1 MNSTQRREARYRRR
15 VQRRA
20 AKRQANSDA
29 AGTISEVF
37 SYSNMFWAG
46 KKCCNGVRW
55 KQSTQN
61 FEMHLFSGTAA
72 RRRQILDG
80 TWKPGKYVH
89 FTLREW
95 GKIRPIDA
103 PHITDRQAH
112 KVLRQE
118 ILEPL
123 YTPSMIYDN
132 GASLR
137 GKGLEFHYN
146 RLKKQL
152 REHYRRYGRE
162 GVVFLMDFH
171 HFFPS
176 APHDLI
182 FERHRRLILDPE
194 IRAMADTIVGAAP
207 GGRGMPLGVEP
218 SQIEMVALPSFLDNF
233 IKCQCSVKAAGHYM
247 DDYYMIFPTREEAER
262 VSAEVIRRAEERG
275 FQINRKKSRIVPLD
289 KPFRFCKVKFEL
301 TETGAVKT
309 HGCRDGMKRARRKLR
324 LYKRKVDAGEATT
337 KEVWEWLQSQIA
349 YYKKFNDHGR
359 VLRLLRLY
367 HAIFGGAN
375 HVQNQ

>member
-89 FTLREW
+89 FTLRER

-218 SQIEMVALPSFLDNF
+218 SQMEMVALPSFL
-233 IKCQCSVKAAGHYM
+233 

>member
-89 FTLREW
+89 FTLRER

-123 YTPSMIYDN
+123 YAPSMIYDN

-207 GGRGMPLGVEP
+207 GPPVVPGQLHKMPVFRQG
-218 SQIEMVALPSFLDNF
+218 
-233 IKCQCSVKAAGHYM
+233 
-247 DDYYMIFPTREEAER
+247 
-262 VSAEVIRRAEERG
+262 RRA
-275 FQINRKKSRIVPLD
+275 L
-289 KPFRFCKVKFEL
+289 
-301 TETGAVKT
+301 
-309 HGCRDGMKRARRKLR
+309 
-324 LYKRKVDAGEATT
+324 
-337 KEVWEWLQSQIA
+337 
-349 YYKKFNDHGR
+349 HGR
-359 VLRLLRLY
+359 LLYDLPHQRG
-367 HAIFGGAN
+367 GGAGKRRSDPAGGGKRVPDQQEEKP
-375 HVQNQ
+375 HSSTG

>member
-61 FEMHLFSGTAA
+61 FGMHLFSGTAA

-89 FTLREW
+89 FTLRER

-233 IKCQCSVKAAGHYM
+233 IK
-247 DDYYMIFPTREEAER
+247 
-262 VSAEVIRRAEERG
+262 
-275 FQINRKKSRIVPLD
+275 
-289 KPFRFCKVKFEL
+289 
-301 TETGAVKT
+301 
-309 HGCRDGMKRARRKLR
+309 
-324 LYKRKVDAGEATT
+324 
-337 KEVWEWLQSQIA
+337 
-349 YYKKFNDHGR
+349 
-359 VLRLLRLY
+359 
-367 HAIFGGAN
+367 
-375 HVQNQ
+375 

>member
-89 FTLREW
+89 FTLRER

-123 YTPSMIYDN
+123 YAPSMIYDN

-349 YYKKFNDHGR
+349 YYKKFNALGG

-367 HAIFGGAN
+367 LAIFGGAN